1 VTIHGTVSALTGG
14 CPLLSF
20 KVNGQDVQT
29 LPTTKFTG
37 GNCSKLKD
45 KQKVSV
51 TGLLQLGNFVL
62 ASSVEFK

>member
-1 VTIHGTVSALTGG
+1 MTIKGEISGLSGS

-20 KVNGQDVQT
+20 KVNGQEIHT
-29 LPTTKFTG
+29 LLTTKFSG
-37 GNCSKLKD
+37 GNCSKLKN

-62 ASSVEFK
+62 ASSVELD

>member
-1 VTIHGTVSALTGG
+1 MTIEGTVSGLTGE

-20 KVNGQDVQT
+20 KVDGREVHT
-29 LPTTKFTG
+29 LLTTKFTG
-37 GNCSKLKD
+37 GSCSKLKN

-62 ASSVEFK
+62 ASSVELN